1 MTNRPNILLLLAD
14 EHTAA
19 TVGSYG
25 HPFVQTPA
33 MDSLA
38 REGILFEHAYC
49 NSPIYA
55 PSRHSFL
62 SGRYTWR
69 TDSWHNGSQ
78 PPTQLPSIAS
88 HLPDNGY
95 NTATI
100 GKMHLVGPDQNWGF
114 KYRPYGDFLGEGHQ
128 PDPIRNAPQLP
139 LLPVG
144 PAEIPEAEMQ
154 ETIDNRLLH

>member
-19 TVGSYG
+19 TVGSYV

-49 NSPIYA
+49 NSPICA

-62 SGRYTWR
+62 SVRYLVTSDLTLDFSGTTTIYQKRWKVEEYHIVPFGYR
-69 TDSWHNGSQ
+69 SLKQNASLKKSPACTET
-78 PPTQLPSIAS
+78 TQTNNFVA
-88 HLPDNGY
+88 
-95 NTATI
+95 A
-100 GKMHLVGPDQNWGF
+100 MW
-114 KYRPYGDFLGEGHQ
+114 
-128 PDPIRNAPQLP
+128 A
-139 LLPVG
+139 
-144 PAEIPEAEMQ
+144 
-154 ETIDNRLLH
+154 